1 MNTKTMNQRFKTVRT
16 ALAALVGLAAVHL
29 VAGEMPAD
37 YQRLSFIRGQGA
49 QYIQTGFRPDP
60 TDVVTFT
67 IRMTKLDSTQ
77 AIYCGRDSD
86 GNNTFTA
93 FYYYNQNAGV
103 LGCLRFDYGKVS
115 YTPPD
120 YYNGLDNTMLHTVT
134 FNFQGGGGGVI
145 VDGGEPMPYHPPK
158 EPLTSGGVGSDW
170 TIFASNKGGGKGTLG
185 NYGTYELYG
194 LTVTDQSGA
203 VKRNYVPAKRL
214 SNNAVGLYETEVEGF
229 LENRGTGVF
238 EEGYIPYVDDRIF
251 VAPGAFGLGTSWDD
265 AASLSTALAQ
275 HLTVPGEIWMRTGE
289 YALSPTAVHVVESQF
304 PLTIRGGFVGTETSA
319 DERPASGQTI
329 LTGGGKINF
338 AKNCLTDRLTFTN
351 MAVEVSGGATVSNVV
366 VNGGVGVGFDARAAV
381 LSGGQLVDS
390 VVENFDCIGVLFSA
404 NTTSIVERCV
414 VRNGFTS
421 EGVNRD
427 TCFAAVSQGL
437 NSTAILQ
444 DCVIS
449 NNESRCGYGGGAFA
463 GPGENAQ
470 SNHRALLVRC
480 AVVGNRGRMGVL
492 RIARYMDKSAEAHLY
507 ATNCLFAGN
516 QSIAIDEVSPASSTF
531 YGAADFV
538 NCTIVSNVT
547 GEAAVLF
554 NKAKA
559 KECKLL
565 NTIISGNTTVGTY
578 DAGFAPSATYS
589 MFPEAG
595 GTPASSKNVTGPAE
609 FRERDSVP
617 YYLRRQSPGA
627 DAGDASIW
635 SAADVDLR
643 GKPRTH
649 AVNGG
654 QAVDMGC
661 YQWYSLGMMI
671 LLF

>member
-1 MNTKTMNQRFKTVRT
+1 M
-16 ALAALVGLAAVHL
+16 
-29 VAGEMPAD
+29 
-37 YQRLSFIRGQGA
+37 
-49 QYIQTGFRPDP
+49 
-60 TDVVTFT
+60 
-67 IRMTKLDSTQ
+67 
-77 AIYCGRDSD
+77 
-86 GNNTFTA
+86 
-93 FYYYNQNAGV
+93 
-103 LGCLRFDYGKVS
+103 
-115 YTPPD
+115 
-120 YYNGLDNTMLHTVT
+120 
-134 FNFQGGGGGVI
+134 
-145 VDGGEPMPYHPPK
+145 
-158 EPLTSGGVGSDW
+158 
-170 TIFASNKGGGKGTLG
+170 G

-214 SNNAVGLYETEVEGF
+214 SDNAVGLYETEVEHF

-238 EEGYIPYVDDRIF
+238 EEGYIPYVGDRIF
-251 VAPGAFGLGTSWDD
+251 VAPGASGSGTSWDD

-289 YALSPTAVHVVESQF
+289 YALSPDTVLKAESPF
-304 PLTIRGGFVGTETSA
+304 PLTIRGGFAGTETSA
-319 DERPASGQTI
+319 DERPTSGQTI
-329 LTGGGKINF
+329 LTGGGKVNF
-338 AKNCLTDRLTFTN
+338 DKYCLTDRLTFSN
-351 MAVEVSGGATVSNVV
+351 MAVEVSAGATVSNVV
-366 VNGGVGVGFDARAAV
+366 VNGSAGVGFDARAVV
-381 LSGGQLVDS
+381 LNGGQLVDS
-390 VVENFDCIGVLFSA
+390 VVENFDCAGVLFSSNA
-404 NTTSIVERCV
+404 TALVERCI

-421 EGVNRD
+421 EGVNKN
-427 TCFAAVSQGL
+427 CAFAAVSYERDA
-437 NSTAILQ
+437 TAILR

-449 NNESRCGYGGGAFA
+449 NNESRAGYGGGAFSCFC
-463 GPGENAQ
+463 GVWAQ
-470 SNHRALLVRC
+470 VMNRSSYHLILDRC

-492 RIARYMDKSAEAHLY
+492 RMYWSTSTDVPAHLY

-516 QSIAIDEVSPASSTF
+516 QSIAIDKDSVASSTF

-554 NKAKA
+554 NKAKSA
-559 KECKLL
+559 ECNLL
-565 NTIISGNTTVGTY
+565 NTIISGNTTDGTY
-578 DAGFAPSATYS
+578 EAGYVPSATYS

-595 GTPASSKNVTGPAE
+595 GAPASSKNVTGPAE

-627 DAGDASIW
+627 NAGDASIW

>member
-1 MNTKTMNQRFKTVRT
+1 
-16 ALAALVGLAAVHL
+16 
-29 VAGEMPAD
+29 MP
-37 YQRLSFIRGQGA
+37 
-49 QYIQTGFRPDP
+49 
-60 TDVVTFT
+60 
-67 IRMTKLDSTQ
+67 
-77 AIYCGRDSD
+77 
-86 GNNTFTA
+86 
-93 FYYYNQNAGV
+93 
-103 LGCLRFDYGKVS
+103 
-115 YTPPD
+115 YTP
-120 YYNGLDNTMLHTVT
+120 NGS
-134 FNFQGGGGGVI
+134 
-145 VDGGEPMPYHPPK
+145 
-158 EPLTSGGVGSDW
+158 LTAVGSDW
-170 TIFASNKGGGKGTLG
+170 TIFASNKGGGTLG

-229 LENRGTGVF
+229 LANAGTDVF
-238 EEGYIPYVDDRIF
+238 VEGDIPYVGDRIF
-251 VAPGAFGLGTSWDD
+251 VAPGASGLGTSWDD

-304 PLTIRGGFVGTETSA
+304 PRTIRGGFVGTETSA

-338 AKNCLTDRLTFTN
+338 AVNCLTDRLTFSN
-351 MAVEVSGGATVSNVV
+351 MAVEVSDGATVSNVV
-366 VNGGVGVGFDARAAV
+366 VNGSAGVGFDARAVV
-381 LSGGQLVDS
+381 LNGGQLVDS
-390 VVENFDCIGVLFSA
+390 VVENFDCAGVLFSA
-404 NTTSIVERCV
+404 NAIALVERCI

-421 EGVNRD
+421 EGTVQD
-427 TCFAAVSQGL
+427 CAFAAVSYERDA
-437 NSTAILQ
+437 TAILR

-449 NNESRCGYGGGAFA
+449 NNESRCGYGGGAFSCFGA
-463 GPGENAQ
+463 WGSQTTLNPA
-470 SNHRALLVRC
+470 SNRLILDRC
-480 AVVGNRGRMGVL
+480 AVVDNRGRMGVL
-492 RIARYMDKSAEAHLY
+492 RLYWNNGSDTPAHLH

-516 QSIAIDEVSPASSTF
+516 QAITIAQGLTASSTF

-547 GEAAVLF
+547 GETAVLF

-565 NTIISGNTTVGTY
+565 NTIISGNTTVRTY
-578 DAGFAPSATYS
+578 DAGYAPSATYS

>member
-49 QYIQTGFRPDP
+49 QYIQTNFRPDP

-67 IRMTKLDSTQ
+67 IRIYDHEKTQ
-77 AIYCGRDSD
+77 AIYCGRNAIGAD
-86 GNNTFTA
+86 TFTA
-93 FYYYNQNAGV
+93 FAYYNKGWQG
-103 LGCLRFDYGKVS
+103 LRCDYGTGSSTVFYS
-115 YTPPD
+115 QL
-120 YYNGLDNTMLHTVT
+120 GDNTQLYTVT
-134 FNFQGGGGGVI
+134 FKCQGGGGSII
-145 VDGGEPMPYHPPK
+145 VDGGEPMPYTPK
-158 EPLTSGGVGSDW
+158 GTLTSVGSDW
-170 TIFASNKGGGKGTLG
+170 TIFASNSGGGTGTLG

-214 SNNAVGLYETEVEGF
+214 SDNAVGLYETEVEHF

-251 VAPGAFGLGTSWDD
+251 VAPGASGSGTSWDD
-265 AASLSTALAQ
+265 AASLSTVLAQ

-304 PLTIRGGFVGTETSA
+304 PRTIRGGFVGTETSA

-366 VNGGVGVGFDARAAV
+366 VNGGVGVGFDARAVV
-381 LSGGQLVDS
+381 LNGGQLVDS
-390 VVENFDCIGVLFSA
+390 VVENFDCIGVLFGA

-480 AVVGNRGRMGVL
+480 AVVGNCGRMGVL
-492 RIARYMDKSAEAHLY
+492 RLARYVDKSAEAHLY

-516 QSIAIDEVSPASSTF
+516 QSIAIDKDSVASSTF

-565 NTIISGNTTVGTY
+565 NTIISGNTTVRTY
-578 DAGFAPSATYS
+578 DAGYAPSATYS